1 MSKAAELANLI
12 GNINAGGGST
22 NRNVIINGAMN
33 VAQRATS
40 ETDVG
45 GVGKYPTI
53 DRFKIVPN
61 GTNGRVT
68 MSQDSSAPSGF
79 ANSLKLDVTTA
90 DTSVVAGEYFILSQK
105 IEGQN
110 LQAFAKGTSDAKPFA
125 VSFYV
130 KGNASATYA
139 VELFDSNSR
148 QASKLFNV
156 TTDWTRVELTFD
168 ADTTG
173 TIADDNAQGLELN
186 FWLHAGTS
194 FTSGTLNQ
202 TFASNDNTKRASGIS
217 SLFDSTDRTFFI
229 TGVQLEVGQNATTF
243 EHEPFERTLS
253 KCERYFLRSFHT
265 ASNSGN
271 SQTYPGT
278 ITAEAPATNAL
289 DFQVQF
295 RTQLRTAPT
304 FTFYRAGASGDMYNV
319 DNAGTLSSV
328 SLAQNWFDSN
338 GMGGLVASG
347 TPFTQGTRYGF
358 DYDMDAEL

>member
-12 GNINAGGGST
+12 GNINAGGGGV

-79 ANSLKLDVTTA
+79 ANSLKFDVTTA
-90 DTSVVAGEYFILSQK
+90 DTSVDAGEYFTLSHK

-229 TGVQLEVGQNATTF
+229 TGVQVEVGQNATTF

>member
-12 GNINAGGGST
+12 GNINAGGGGT

-40 ETDVG
+40 EADVG

-173 TIADDNAQGLELN
+173 AFDDDSASSFELN
-186 FWLHAGTS
+186 IWLHGGSS
-194 FTSGTLNQ
+194 FTSGTLQQ
-202 TFASNDNTKRASGIS
+202 TFASADNTKRAAGIS
-217 SLFDSTDRTFFI
+217 SIFDSTDRTFFI
-229 TGVQLEVGQNATTF
+229 TGVQIEVGQNPTTF
-243 EHEPFERTLS
+243 EHESFDRSLQRCDRYYQKNEGTNYTVFLTGAIDDVGGSAYLS
-253 KCERYFLRSFHT
+253 RRLRVPMRAIPTFSF
-265 ASNSGN
+265 SNSYLY
-271 SQTYPGT
+271 SQP
-278 ITAEAPATNAL
+278 
-289 DFQVQF
+289 
-295 RTQLRTAPT
+295 
-304 FTFYRAGASGDMYNV
+304 
-319 DNAGTLSSV
+319 
-328 SLAQNWFDSN
+328 
-338 GMGGLVASG
+338 SG
-347 TPFTQGTRYGF
+347 TVTYTGSLDNRSDKDICTIGFQSIDAQVTQGSAIRFESSDDAGEVEY
-358 DYDMDAEL
+358 DAEL